1 MSTPMELPDD
11 LPDHL
16 RAYIEE
22 NGIPEGTFLIHDQ
35 DADGPRPE
43 YGDPPVDDDEEL
55 AAIADEETTWSPE
68 AEQRVEFL
76 AEVAKIVAND
86 RNTQYGEPEDN
97 FARISDLWASYLQH
111 NISVSD
117 VAAMMALLKIA
128 RIAVNP
134 LDRDSWLD
142 VAGYAACAGALTEA
156 TK

>member
-1 MSTPMELPDD
+1 MELPDD

-22 NGIPEGTFLIHDQ
+22 NGIPEGTFLIHDH
-35 DADGPRPE
+35 DDPGPQPQYVDSTYQE
-43 YGDPPVDDDEEL
+43 PPVDDDEEL
-55 AAIADEETTWSPE
+55 AAIAEESTWTPE
-68 AEQRVEFL
+68 AELRVEFL